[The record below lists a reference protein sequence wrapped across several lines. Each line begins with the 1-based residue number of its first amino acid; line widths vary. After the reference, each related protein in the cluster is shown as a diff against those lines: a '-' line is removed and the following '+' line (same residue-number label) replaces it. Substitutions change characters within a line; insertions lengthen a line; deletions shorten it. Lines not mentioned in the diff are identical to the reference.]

1 MQYYTACNYTA
12 WDILVLRITRCLSEI
27 QIWFGLRHLYLL
39 YLATLSKCGLTH
51 TQPQSVLTCARGAPP
66 TKREQQSAPFLEEK
80 DSKRKEDLGLD
91 RANLSQ
97 DTTSAKCEEG
107 CESDINPFKLLDYSM
122 R

>member
-51 TQPQSVLTCARGAPP
+51 TQPLSVLTCARGAPP

-80 DSKRKEDLGLD
+80 DSRERKTLGLTEQIFPKTLLL
-91 RANLSQ
+91 LSVRK
-97 DTTSAKCEEG
+97 DVKVTLTLS
-107 CESDINPFKLLDYSM
+107 SS
-122 R
+122 